1 MPHAL
6 TTCRACAQLAR
17 QLEQEKARV
26 AELRG
31 AVGAMQQKVDQVNN
45 TRQILERNMSRLY
58 DTAHEKVAACDATL
72 LARAASR
79 GSSVAQSQSSAP
91 SEKDT

>member
-1 MPHAL
+1 M
-6 TTCRACAQLAR
+6 
-17 QLEQEKARV
+17 

-45 TRQILERNMSRLY
+45 THQILERNMSRLY
-58 DTAHEKVAACDATL
+58 DTAHQKVAACDASL

-79 GSSVAQSQSSAP
+79 GSSVGIAQSQSAP
-91 SEKDT
+91 KKET